1 MVKCV
6 NCGLEDLSIN
16 MAGCE
21 ICGKPLCNPCYDNG
35 EICKECN
42 DKKLLKIMA
51 KIAIARAKR
60 MIEYVED
67 NDNEGLPCPEDFADV
82 PENMSNEDFQR
93 LLDLRRQYD
102 M

>member
-6 NCGLEDLSIN
+6 
-16 MAGCE
+16 
-21 ICGKPLCNPCYDNG
+21 NG

-51 KIAIARAKR
+51 EIAIARAKR
-60 MIEYVED
+60 MIEYLED
-67 NDNEGLPCPEDFADV
+67 SDNEELPCPENFADV
-82 PENMSNEDFQR
+82 PKYMSNEDFER
-93 LLDLRRQYD
+93 FLELCRQYD